1 MLTEA
6 NNSVTSTGSSVCPK
20 GQGEPRGGAVCGGQ
34 GGNEG
39 AGAELASERSH
50 RTRERVSSARTQGGT
65 FWTQRLRMCSH
76 TRAVQGTVAKWVCEA
91 PSAH

>member
-6 NNSVTSTGSSVCPK
+6 NNSVTSTGSSMCPK

-50 RTRERVSSARTQGGT
+50 RTRERVSSARTQGGWDVLDT
-65 FWTQRLRMCSH
+65 EASHVLAHKGCSGH
-76 TRAVQGTVAKWVCEA
+76 YCQMGV
-91 PSAH
+91 